1 MRNISNKTY
10 WVVGASDG
18 IGYDLVK
25 KLDKLGASL
34 IISARNK
41 TRLLHLSKLI
51 DKQVKVVEKSKKI

>member
-25 KLDKLGASL
+25 KLDKLGVSL

-41 TRLLHLSKLI
+41 TRYSTSLSQLI
-51 DKQVKVVEKSKKI
+51 NK